1 MEASVPFDS
10 LRSDSLRLH
19 PVPAVGE
26 ALLMHARILALDSA
40 TSGLDASTAFH
51 VCAWICAYSR
61 HTGAT
66 AVLVLQQPT
75 VETFELFEDVILL
88 AEVSS
93 TTSPLDSATASDT
106 VAPTV
111 HCALKY

>member
-1 MEASVPFDS
+1 
-10 LRSDSLRLH
+10 
-19 PVPAVGE
+19 
-26 ALLMHARILALDSA
+26 MHARILALDSA

-61 HTGAT
+61 HTGAA

-88 AEVSS
+88 AEVRQDHHDDDASQPPPYPAPVERTALSPHTFCQCFSCS
-93 TTSPLDSATASDT
+93 TRMRCRVASCT
-106 VAPTV
+106 TGP
-111 HCALKY
+111 